1 MDIYDTGL
9 NEYMGKLS
17 SNKGISI
24 CNFRNVL
31 AIAKKLE
38 FNSGNS
44 NDKKGSYDEIN
55 SNMENDINNERTE
68 YFCNHYGIKFNRK
81 MKTLPLIEWICKM
94 HKNPVKSRFVIASP
108 KCRLKPS
115 FKGYHCYILVIL

>member
-38 FNSGNS
+38 FNSRNS
-44 NDKKGSYDEIN
+44 NDK
-55 SNMENDINNERTE
+55 
-68 YFCNHYGIKFNRK
+68 NR
-81 MKTLPLIEWICKM
+81 
-94 HKNPVKSRFVIASP
+94 
-108 KCRLKPS
+108 
-115 FKGYHCYILVIL
+115 